1 MKKKIPQQLCYE
13 SRNAGFHTS
22 LGGVER
28 GGEHGVARSAHDMC
42 QAAEHMEKVCG
53 TRSRPLLVG
62 PALRCR
68 APWDRQGQTKPPHS

>member
-1 MKKKIPQQLCYE
+1 M
-13 SRNAGFHTS
+13 RAGMQGFTLAWAAS
-22 LGGVER
+22 AMPTVEG

-53 TRSRPLLVG
+53 MRSHPLLVG